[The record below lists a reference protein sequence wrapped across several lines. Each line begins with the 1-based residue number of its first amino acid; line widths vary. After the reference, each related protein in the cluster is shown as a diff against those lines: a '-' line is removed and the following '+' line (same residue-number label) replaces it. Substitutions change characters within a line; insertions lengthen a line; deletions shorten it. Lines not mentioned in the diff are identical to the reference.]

1 MAKQI
6 IISVGIYE
14 HTPAE
19 ISERVRHLKDIDSVV
34 RDWDDEALESRWFML
49 GVPDGASWYELAD
62 IADDNDSFTEI
73 LRYFEKLL
81 VEHYSRMALA

>member
-6 IISVGIYE
+6 ISVGLYE

-19 ISERVRHLKDIDSVV
+19 ISERIKHLKDLDSAV
-34 RDWDDEALESRWFML
+34 RDWDDEALASRWFML
-49 GVPDGASWYELAD
+49 GVPDGATVYELAD

-73 LRYFEKLL
+73 LHYFEKLL
-81 VEHYSRMALA
+81 VEHYSKRTFA